1 MMKKWS
7 KVGLLTAV
15 TAFML
20 AALPAYSADGKTVS
34 VTYDFATAF
43 SPKFTTTDLKV
54 NPKWEVPTAEPAAN
68 GVTFE
73 WIATSNL
80 KVKNN
85 EKSLQVSRGSKTE
98 PILKLTAN
106 EPIKVTVE
114 FNYVNNVGAKFDPSK
129 PRGLTVGDKT
139 APYTADSP
147 NENTITCTAAK
158 EVIIAANGVRITKIT
173 TAPAK

>member
-7 KVGLLTAV
+7 KVGLLAAV

-73 WIATSNL
+73 WIATNNL

-85 EKSLQVSRGSKTE
+85 EKSLQVSRGSNVE

-129 PRGLTVGDKT
+129 PRGIVVGDVT
-139 APYTADSP
+139 PAYTADSP
-147 NENTITCTAAK
+147 NENTVTCTAAK

>member
-1 MMKKWS
+1 MMTKWS
-7 KVGLLTAV
+7 KVGLLAAV

-54 NPKWEVPTAEPAAN
+54 NPKWEVPTAEPTAN

-73 WIATSNL
+73 WIATKDR

-85 EKSLQVSRGSKTE
+85 MNSLQVSRGSNAE
-98 PILKLTAN
+98 PIIKLTAN

-114 FNYVNNVGAKFDPSK
+114 FNYMGNAFDANK
-129 PRGLTVGDKT
+129 PRGIVVGDVT
-139 APYTADSP
+139 SPYTANTP
-147 NENTITCTAAK
+147 NENTVTCTAAK